1 VWHTPGGDRVLTPGE
16 WELVRAGLG
25 LAWDAVE
32 IAHEAGTGD
41 ATGVRVFDVLQPG
54 QQVALLAQVG
64 TALSDPAAPAP
75 PLTAATEGALAAMFA
90 QLRAWLEVELD
101 AGETTECR
109 RMILGAVGDAA
120 GQDGPLPEPTE
131 TDAGEWELLLEE
143 VEARLF
149 WDADWEMG
157 DVFLDLPPE
166 AARTDLVLHG
176 IDPDYFTSV
185 PDDPDDDGLAAAR
198 RVLAELTGRPD
209 ERSAP

>member
-1 VWHTPGGDRVLTPGE
+1 MWHTPSGDRVLTAGE
-16 WELVRAGLG
+16 WALVRAGLG
-25 LAWDAVE
+25 LAWDAVKV
-32 IAHEAGTGD
+32 AHEAGTGD
-41 ATGVRVFDVLQPG
+41 ATGVRAFDVLQPG

-75 PLTAATEGALAAMFA
+75 PLTAATEGALAAVFA

-101 AGETTECR
+101 AGDSTECR
-109 RMILGAVGDAA
+109 KLLLGAIGDAA
-120 GQDGPLPEPTE
+120 GRDGPLPEPTE
-131 TDAGEWELLLEE
+131 ADWGEWELLIEE

-166 AARTDLVLHG
+166 AARADLVLHG